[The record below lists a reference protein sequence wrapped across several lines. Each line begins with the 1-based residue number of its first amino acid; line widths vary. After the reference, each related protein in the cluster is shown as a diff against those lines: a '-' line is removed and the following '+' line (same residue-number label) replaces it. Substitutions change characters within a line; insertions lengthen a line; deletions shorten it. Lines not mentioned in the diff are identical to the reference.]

1 MERNFRKTLII
12 ENVLTNDFCQ
22 NTNIIKKKTFVIR
35 KRLFL
40 IRWFFIIKKESSE
53 FHEFDFF
60 NEKEKK

>member
-12 ENVLTNDFCQ
+12 ENVLTNDPGQ

-53 FHEFDFF
+53 FREFDFLY
-60 NEKEKK
+60 EKEKK